1 MIVAY
6 TYVSMNEETQK
17 KKETCINTD
26 KIYNTVYIDD
36 VEENKKEQKP
46 EKKANG

>member
-17 KKETCINTD
+17 KKETCIN
-26 KIYNTVYIDD
+26 NTVYIDD